1 MTVEQQKTTISS
13 TQNTYNIW
21 DSNATFEKV
30 IGYITFAGEGWGEMY
45 DLYVEADT
53 YAAPMV
59 IKFITGEESLD
70 NFDAYAQKVLDMGMR
85 EARDLTQVAYSNM
98 QH

>member
-1 MTVEQQKTTISS
+1 
-13 TQNTYNIW
+13 
-21 DSNATFEKV
+21 
-30 IGYITFAGEGWGEMY
+30 MY

-59 IKFITGEESLD
+59 IKFITGEADLAD
-70 NFDAYAQKVLDMGMR
+70 FDAYAQKTLDMGMA
-85 EARDLTQVAYSNM
+85 EARDKTQYAIDRM